1 MAVQVLIDSQLR
13 LVFDMGMDENGK
25 TIFKNKNY
33 NNVKTAATAD
43 QLLQTA
49 QAIASLQTETLALV
63 ERNNSN
69 QITA

>member
-1 MAVQVLIDSQLR
+1 MAQQVLIDSQLR

-33 NNVKTAATAD
+33 NNVKTSSTPE
-43 QLLQTA
+43 QLLQAA
-49 QAIASLQTETLALV
+49 QAIAGLQTETLALV

-69 QITA
+69 QIIS